1 MCFVMICYT
10 KEQKH
15 IIFYQIYKRNWGTY
29 PVRLEYDLKSRV
41 IKRQL
46 KKEDLQ

>member
-1 MCFVMICYT
+1 MGANIKYLTVGFIMCFVMICYT

-29 PVRLEYDLKSRV
+29 PV
-41 IKRQL
+41 
-46 KKEDLQ
+46 